1 VNNLEEARTSADVS
15 ASASGM
21 PPTTRIAPDVT
32 QDVPPNIDP
41 NIVPGAPPIP
51 PPADRSRP
59 SAPVY
64 WRVEGSLLELTTVR
78 PIAFFTWNS
87 QTFIARAARRSLVLL
102 MALLRP
108 FLYAA
113 NRVAATRIVHA
124 VLRGVTRDRLDLLG
138 EEEFEYKLKPLLQEE
153 GVRHLKA
160 LQATGADV
168 VLVSQGL
175 EQVMRPLARHL
186 GVRWIIANRL
196 DFRNGVAT
204 GRLLSPVIRPRG
216 LFARIREAGPDG
228 QQSHARWVRALG
240 LRGPKA
246 LASAIVPAV
255 RVEAPRVRPI
265 VYFTEKRHRAPF
277 SVRKALGGKRVMLIG
292 VTGFIGKVWLANT
305 LMDLP
310 EIGKLYLLI
319 RRQKSSPA
327 QKRFEKMIEG
337 SPVFDPLF
345 DKYGDR
351 LGALLAEK
359 VEVVEGDVSQPG
371 VGLDPETAARVR
383 KDLDLIINSSGLTDF
398 NPDLRDALAVNVD
411 STYHLIEFIRG
422 SDHAALLHLSTCYVA
437 GQRDG
442 RVSERVRLNYTPS
455 HLKNFDSEQEWHR
468 LHELVESA
476 EARVEG
482 PEVTEELKKQAL
494 EKEHAA
500 KGLSGQALENQI
512 RKNRV
517 RWLKNYL
524 TEEGTRRA
532 KELGWP
538 NTYTFTKSLAE
549 ALIAKSIGKDGA
561 GLPIAIVRPSIVET
575 SVAKPFRGWNEGI
588 NTSASL
594 SYLLGTAFR
603 QLPSNERKRL
613 DIIPVDAVCAGM
625 TLIGAALVERRHDP
639 IYQLATS
646 VTNPCDMGRSIELT
660 SLGHRRHYRAQE
672 GLEYWLRLRMD
683 AIPVSKE
690 RYNRMSAPAQKM
702 IIQSIQ
708 RVMAPLPSAMKKP
721 LAKTERNLERV
732 EKLVGLFEP
741 FILHNEHDF
750 VADNVEKLSQALTP
764 EEKEVFGYDTAG
776 LDWWEYWIDTH
787 IPALRRWTYPL
798 IEGRPLEAR
807 APRVLHMPPPTADE
821 TGDAVKTGTNGATWR
836 YS

>member
-1 VNNLEEARTSADVS
+1 VNNLEAERVSTPPNGSGPSAAVPPGV
-15 ASASGM
+15 ASAPNESANVSLSG
-21 PPTTRIAPDVT
+21 RE
-32 QDVPPNIDP
+32 
-41 NIVPGAPPIP
+41 
-51 PPADRSRP
+51 RP
-59 SAPVY
+59 SSPVY

-87 QTFIARAARRSLVLL
+87 QTFIARAVRRTLVLL

-138 EEEFEYKLKPLLQEE
+138 EEEFEYKLKPLLKEE
-153 GVRHLKA
+153 GVRRLRA
-160 LQATGADV
+160 LQATGVDV

-175 EQVMRPLARHL
+175 EHVMRPLARHL

-196 DFRNGVAT
+196 DFRDGVAT

-228 QQSHARWVRALG
+228 QQSPARWVRALG

-246 LASAIVPAV
+246 LAAAIVPAV
-255 RVEAPRVRPI
+255 RVETPRVRPI
-265 VYFTEKRHRAPF
+265 VYFDEKRHPSPF

-310 EIGKLYLLI
+310 GIGKLYLLI
-319 RRQKSSPA
+319 RRQKSSVA

-345 DKYGDR
+345 EKYGDQ
-351 LGALLAEK
+351 LGAMLAEK
-359 VEVVEGDVSQPG
+359 IEVVEGDVSLPDIG
-371 VGLDPETAARVR
+371 MDADTVVR
-383 KDLDLIINSSGLTDF
+383 LRRDLDLVINSSGLTDF

-411 STYHLIEFIRG
+411 STYHLIDFIRS

-442 RVSERVRLNYTPS
+442 RVSERVRLNYTPT
-455 HLKNFDSEQEWHR
+455 HLKEFDAEKEWRR

-482 PEVTEELKKQAL
+482 LEVTEELRKQAL

-512 RKNRV
+512 RKNKV

-549 ALIAKSIGKDGA
+549 SMIAKYGSD
-561 GLPIAIVRPSIVET
+561 LPIAIVRPAIVET

-639 IYQLATS
+639 LYQLATS

-660 SLGHRRHYRAQE
+660 TLGHRRHYRAQE

-690 RYNRMSAPAQKM
+690 RYQRMSAPAQKM
-702 IIQSIQ
+702 IIKSIQ

-750 VADNVEKLSQALTP
+750 VADNVEKLSQALSA

-776 LDWWEYWIDTH
+776 LDWWEYWIDIH

-798 IEGRPLEAR
+798 IEGRPLEPR
-807 APRVLHMPPPTADE
+807 EPRVLQMPPAPSPPASDTATSNE
-821 TGDAVKTGTNGATWR
+821 NTGNMKTGTNGAAWQF
-836 YS
+836 S

>member
-1 VNNLEEARTSADVS
+1 LEPVNHLVRERTEPLQDVS
-15 ASASGM
+15 ATMA
-21 PPTTRIAPDVT
+21 
-32 QDVPPNIDP
+32 
-41 NIVPGAPPIP
+41 GAPPVAP
-51 PPADRSRP
+51 DNTLTTALPRRMRP
-59 SAPVY
+59 SSPVY

-87 QTFIARAARRSLVLL
+87 QTYIARAARRSLVLL

-113 NRVAATRIVHA
+113 NRVAATRVVHS

-138 EEEFEYKLKPLLQEE
+138 EEEFEYKLKPLLKEE
-153 GVRHLKA
+153 GVRELKA
-160 LQATGADV
+160 LQATGVDV

-175 EQVMRPLARHL
+175 DHIMRPLARHL

-196 DFRNGVAT
+196 DFRDGVAT

-228 QQSHARWVRALG
+228 QQSPARWVRALD

-265 VYFTEKRHRAPF
+265 VYFDEKRYPARF
-277 SVRKALGGKRVMLIG
+277 SVRKALGGKRVLLIG
-292 VTGFIGKVWLANT
+292 VTGFIGKVWLANV
-305 LMDLP
+305 LLDLP

-319 RRQKSSPA
+319 RRQKSSPG

-337 SPVFDPLF
+337 SPVFDPVF
-345 DKYGDR
+345 EKYGDR
-351 LGALLAEK
+351 LGALLADK
-359 VEVVEGDVSQPG
+359 VEVIEGDVSQPG
-371 VGLDPETAARVR
+371 LGLDPEVAARLR
-383 KDLDLIINSSGLTDF
+383 TDLDLIINSSGLTDF

-411 STYHLIEFIRG
+411 STHHLIEFIRA
-422 SDHAALLHLSTCYVA
+422 SNRAALLHLSTCYVA

-442 RVSERVRLNYTPS
+442 RVSERVLQNYTPAGVA
-455 HLKNFDSEQEWHR
+455 NFDAEKEWHR
-468 LHELVESA
+468 LHEFVELA
-476 EARVEG
+476 EAKAES
-482 PEVTEELKKQAL
+482 PEVTEELKQQAL
-494 EKEHAA
+494 EREHAA
-500 KGLSGQALENQI
+500 KGLSGQALENQV

-524 TEEGTRRA
+524 TEEATRRA
-532 KELGWP
+532 QELGWP

-549 ALIAKSIGKDGA
+549 SLIAKHGA
-561 GLPIAIVRPSIVET
+561 GLPIAIVRPAIVET
-575 SVAKPFRGWNEGI
+575 SITKPFRGWNEGI

-594 SYLLGTAFR
+594 SYLLGTSFR

-639 IYQLATS
+639 LYQLATS

-702 IIQSIQ
+702 IIRSIQ
-708 RVMAPLPSAMKKP
+708 RVMSPLPSAMKKP

-764 EEKEVFGYDTAG
+764 EEKEIFGYDTAG
-776 LDWWEYWIDTH
+776 LDWWEYWINIH

-798 IEGRPLEAR
+798 IEGRSLEAR
-807 APRVLHMPPPTADE
+807 PPRLLHMPPASTAASSSAPSAQE
-821 TGDAVKTGTNGATWR
+821 NGDAVKTGTNGATWR

>member
-1 VNNLEEARTSADVS
+1 
-15 ASASGM
+15 
-21 PPTTRIAPDVT
+21 
-32 QDVPPNIDP
+32 
-41 NIVPGAPPIP
+41 
-51 PPADRSRP
+51 
-59 SAPVY
+59 
-64 WRVEGSLLELTTVR
+64 VEGSLLELTTVR

-138 EEEFEYKLKPLLQEE
+138 EEEFEYKLKPLLEEE

-160 LQATGADV
+160 LQATGVDV

-196 DFRNGVAT
+196 DFRNGIAT
-204 GRLLSPVIRPRG
+204 GRLMSPVIRPRG

-228 QQSHARWVRALG
+228 TQSPARWVRALG

-255 RVEAPRVRPI
+255 RVEARRVRPI
-265 VYFTEKRHRAPF
+265 VYFDKTRHPAPF

-327 QKRFEKMIEG
+327 QQRFKKMIEG

-345 DKYGDR
+345 EKYGDR
-351 LGALLAEK
+351 LGSLLAEK
-359 VEVVEGDVSQPG
+359 IEVVEGDVSQPG
-371 VGLDPETAARVR
+371 LGLDSETAAWLR

-411 STYHLIEFIRG
+411 STYHLIEFIRA

-442 RVSERVRLNYTPS
+442 RVSERVRMNYTPA
-455 HLKNFDSEQEWHR
+455 HLKNFDSEKEWHR

-476 EARVEG
+476 EVRVEG

-549 ALIAKSIGKDGA
+549 SLIAKNIGKDGA

-750 VADNVEKLSQALTP
+750 VADNVEKLSQALTI
-764 EEKEVFGYDTAG
+764 EEKEIFGYDTAG
-776 LDWWEYWIDTH
+776 LDWWEYWIDIH

-807 APRVLHMPPPTADE
+807 APRVLRMPPPTTTTTARE
-821 TGDAVKTGTNGATWR
+821 NGDAVKTGTNGATWR

>member
-1 VNNLEEARTSADVS
+1 MNNLEEARTSLDS
-15 ASASGM
+15 IASAAGVPLS
-21 PPTTRIAPDVT
+21 PRAAPTVTPAIAT
-32 QDVPPNIDP
+32 T
-41 NIVPGAPPIP
+41 IVPPIP
-51 PPADRSRP
+51 PPVDRSRP

-138 EEEFEYKLKPLLQEE
+138 EEEFEYKLKPLLEEE

-160 LQATGADV
+160 LQATGVDV

-196 DFRNGVAT
+196 DFRNGIAT
-204 GRLLSPVIRPRG
+204 GRLMSPVIRPRG

-228 QQSHARWVRALG
+228 TQSPARWVRALG

-255 RVEAPRVRPI
+255 RVEARRVRPI
-265 VYFTEKRHRAPF
+265 VYFGKTRHPAPF

-310 EIGKLYLLI
+310 VIGKLYLLI

-327 QKRFEKMIEG
+327 QQRFEKMIEG

-345 DKYGDR
+345 EKYGDR
-351 LGALLAEK
+351 LGSLLAEK
-359 VEVVEGDVSQPG
+359 IEVVEGDVSQPG
-371 VGLDPETAARVR
+371 LGLDSETAAWLR

-411 STYHLIEFIRG
+411 STYHLIEFIRA

-442 RVSERVRLNYTPS
+442 RVSERVRMNYTPA
-455 HLKNFDSEQEWHR
+455 HLKNFDSEKEWHR

-476 EARVEG
+476 EVRVEG

-549 ALIAKSIGKDGA
+549 SLIAKNIGKDGA

-750 VADNVEKLSQALTP
+750 VADNVEKLSQALTL
-764 EEKEVFGYDTAG
+764 EEKEIFGYDTAG
-776 LDWWEYWIDTH
+776 LDWWEYWIDIH

-807 APRVLHMPPPTADE
+807 APRVLRMPPPTPTPTTTARE
-821 TGDAVKTGTNGATWR
+821 NGDAVKTGTNGATWR

>member
-1 VNNLEEARTSADVS
+1 VNNLEEGRAQTSLDSVA
-15 ASASGM
+15 ASAGM
-21 PPTTRIAPDVT
+21 PSATRIAPV
-32 QDVPPNIDP
+32 
-41 NIVPGAPPIP
+41 APAVSAPIP
-51 PPADRSRP
+51 LPAHPSRP

-87 QTFIARAARRSLVLL
+87 QTFIARAVRRSLVLL
-102 MALLRP
+102 MAALRP

-138 EEEFEYKLKPLLQEE
+138 EEEFEYKLKPLLEEE

-175 EQVMRPLARHL
+175 EHVMRPLARHL

-228 QQSHARWVRALG
+228 QQSPARWVRALG

-265 VYFTEKRHRAPF
+265 VYFNEKRCRAPF

-327 QKRFEKMIEG
+327 QTRFEKMIEG

-345 DKYGDR
+345 EKYGDR
-351 LGALLAEK
+351 LGSLLAEK
-359 VEVVEGDVSQPG
+359 IEVVEGDVSQPG
-371 VGLDPETAARVR
+371 VGLDPETAARLR

-411 STYHLIEFIRG
+411 STHHLIEFIRG

-442 RVSERVRLNYTPS
+442 RVSERVRLNYTPA
-455 HLKNFDSEQEWHR
+455 HLKNFDSEKEWHR

-482 PEVTEELKKQAL
+482 PEVTEELKRQAL

-549 ALIAKSIGKDGA
+549 SLIAKSIGKDGA

-613 DIIPVDAVCAGM
+613 DIIPVDAVCAGI
-625 TLIGAALVERRHDP
+625 TLISAALVERRHDP
-639 IYQLATS
+639 MYQLATS

-750 VADNVEKLSQALTP
+750 VADNVEKLSQALTL
-764 EEKEVFGYDTAG
+764 EEKEIFRYDTAG
-776 LDWWEYWIDTH
+776 LDWWEYWIDIH

-807 APRVLHMPPPTADE
+807 APRVLHMPPATPTITTTTAHE
-821 TGDAVKTGTNGATWR
+821 NGDGVKTGTNGATWR

>member
-1 VNNLEEARTSADVS
+1 
-15 ASASGM
+15 M
-21 PPTTRIAPDVT
+21 
-32 QDVPPNIDP
+32 
-41 NIVPGAPPIP
+41 
-51 PPADRSRP
+51 
-59 SAPVY
+59 
-64 WRVEGSLLELTTVR
+64 EGSLLELTTVR

-87 QTFIARAARRSLVLL
+87 QTYIARAARRSLVLL

-124 VLRGVTRDRLDLLG
+124 VLRGITRDRLDLLG
-138 EEEFEYKLKPLLQEE
+138 EEEFEYKLKPLLKDE

-160 LQATGADV
+160 LQATGVDV

-175 EQVMRPLARHL
+175 EHVMRPLARHL

-196 DFRNGVAT
+196 DFRDGVAT

-228 QQSHARWVRALG
+228 QQSPARWVRALG

-255 RVEAPRVRPI
+255 RVETPRVRPM
-265 VYFTEKRHRAPF
+265 VYFDEKRHPERF

-319 RRQKSSPA
+319 RPQKSSPA
-327 QKRFEKMIEG
+327 QERFEKMIEG
-337 SPVFDPLF
+337 SPVFDPMF
-345 DKYGDR
+345 EKYGDQ
-351 LGALLAEK
+351 LGTLLAEK
-359 VEVVEGDVSQPG
+359 IEVVEGDVSQPG
-371 VGLDPETAARVR
+371 LGLDSETAARLR
-383 KDLDLIINSSGLTDF
+383 ADLDLIINSSGLTDF
-398 NPDLRDALAVNVD
+398 NPDLRDALAANVD
-411 STYHLIEFIRG
+411 SAYHLIEFIRG

-437 GQRDG
+437 GRRDG
-442 RVSERVRLNYTPS
+442 RVSEQVRPNYTPAGVTD
-455 HLKNFDSEQEWHR
+455 FDAEKEWYR

-482 PEVTEELKKQAL
+482 PEVTEELKKRAL
-494 EKEHAA
+494 NKEHAA

-512 RKNRV
+512 RKNKV

-524 TEEGTRRA
+524 TEEATRRA
-532 KELGWP
+532 QELGWP

-549 ALIAKSIGKDGA
+549 SLIAKHIAGDGA

-575 SVAKPFRGWNEGI
+575 SVTKPFRGWNEGI

-603 QLPSNERKRL
+603 QLPSNERKLL

-625 TLIGAALVERRHDP
+625 TLISSALVERRHDP
-639 IYQLATS
+639 LYQLATS
-646 VTNPCDMGRSIELT
+646 RTNPCDMGRSIELT

-672 GLEYWLRLRMD
+672 GLECWLRLRMD

-702 IIQSIQ
+702 IIKSIQ
-708 RVMAPLPSAMKKP
+708 RVMSPLPSAMTKP
-721 LAKTERNLERV
+721 LQKTERNLERV

-750 VADNVEKLSQALTP
+750 AADNVEKLSQALTP
-764 EEKEVFGYDTAG
+764 EEKEIFGYDTAG
-776 LDWWEYWIDTH
+776 LDWWEYWIDIH

-807 APRVLHMPPPTADE
+807 APRVLQMPASPTTTATTTE
-821 TGDAVKTGTNGATWR
+821 NRGGLRTGTNGATWQ